1 MWRVYYETPDCF
13 CRANAGKQ
21 YIGFGN
27 RLMISVSKSK
37 KQTPAADRHTGA
49 GFRYFG

>member
-1 MWRVYYETPDCF
+1 MCRVYYETSDCF
-13 CRANAGKQ
+13 CRANTDKK

-37 KQTPAADRHTGA
+37 KQTPAAGGHTGA
-49 GFRYFG
+49 GLAISG